1 MGRPRIFISA
11 GEMSGDLHG
20 SNLIRAILRKAPR
33 AEIVGL
39 GGRGMEA
46 AGARMLA
53 NTVEFGVIGFVP
65 LFASVSRYL
74 DLLSRADRFIAAWRP
89 DVAVTIDCPGFH
101 FLLASRLRA
110 RRVPVLWYIP
120 PQLWAWAPWRVRK
133 LRRRFTHV
141 ACVLPIEKTF
151 FGEHGVPAT
160 FVGHPVVDHLR
171 GLDLDEDFI
180 GSLRTR
186 RDDRVVALMPGSR
199 RQEVAPILRRQLAV
213 ARALAARD
221 PHCSFVMALASEE
234 HRAWAAPETAAS
246 GLAIRTVV
254 GKTHEVESAA
264 DLALTKSGTT
274 TLELVYYGT
283 PMAVF
288 YNVSW
293 AEWNFAGRWLVKT
306 PYLGLPN
313 AMAGRRIV
321 PEYMWNKPPTATEID
336 EVVSLLA
343 DERRRRQM
351 QADLADVRRQID
363 VAGAADKAA
372 GLVLEMVGKD
382 VPDTPAWRS
391 GFAM

>member
-1 MGRPRIFISA
+1 
-11 GEMSGDLHG
+11 MSGDLHG

-141 ACVLPIEKTF
+141 ACVLPIEETF

-199 RQEVAPILRRQLAV
+199 RQEVAPILRRQLTV